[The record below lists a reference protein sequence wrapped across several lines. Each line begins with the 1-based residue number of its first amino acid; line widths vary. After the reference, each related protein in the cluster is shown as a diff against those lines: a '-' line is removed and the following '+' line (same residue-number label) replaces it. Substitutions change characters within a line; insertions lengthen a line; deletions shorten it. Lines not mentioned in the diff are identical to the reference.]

1 MSEVIADLD
10 TTVTSPDGHEYYV
23 QVVGE
28 QLPTRRW
35 ESWLEFVPLDGG
47 LDVLLTN
54 TETTQAT
61 REDVVRW
68 AATLAPPYVQG
79 AFARAIHVTTGR
91 RLVRNYDA
99 TVADLVAPVDPFHV
113 FQLGKPELRMR
124 LRRLTRAELL
134 AVIERY
140 DLNPAGKSLTWL
152 SDSQLVTFIVVAVEV
167 QMLQGRR

>member
-10 TTVTSPDGHEYYV
+10 TTVTSPAGHEYYV

-35 ESWLEFVPLDGG
+35 ESWLEFVPLDEGM
-47 LDVLLTN
+47 DVLLTN

-61 REDVVRW
+61 RDDLVRW
-68 AATLAPPYVQG
+68 AMTLAPPYIQG
-79 AFARAIHVTTGR
+79 AFARAIRVMTGR
-91 RLVRNYDA
+91 RLVRKYDA
-99 TVADLVAPVDPFHV
+99 TVGDVVAPLDPFHV
-113 FQLGKPELRMR
+113 SQLGKPELRMG

-134 AVIERY
+134 AVIQGY

-152 SDSQLVTFIVVAVEV
+152 SDSQLVTFIVTAVEV
-167 QMLQGRR
+167 QTLQGRR